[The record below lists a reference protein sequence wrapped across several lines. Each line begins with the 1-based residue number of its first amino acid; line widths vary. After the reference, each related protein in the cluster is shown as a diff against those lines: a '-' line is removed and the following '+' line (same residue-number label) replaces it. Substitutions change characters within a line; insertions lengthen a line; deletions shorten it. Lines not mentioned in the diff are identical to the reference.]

1 MLLLHSKIKKYMS
14 FAKSLLQNLSET
26 LFWAPKLRCVQDWYT
41 AVKINLEYPPV
52 RKHENEQDWMK
63 VGSFSVDF
71 SSFQNN
77 KSQ

>member
-1 MLLLHSKIKKYMS
+1 MS

-52 RKHENEQDWMK
+52 RKHENEQD
-63 VGSFSVDF
+63 
-71 SSFQNN
+71 
-77 KSQ
+77 